1 VPSLQ
6 DLSSPLRGRPPT
18 TTRAD
23 VARVALELFAAKGYE
38 QTTVDEIA
46 AAAGVGR
53 RTLFRY
59 YASKPD
65 IVWGDFSLV
74 IGALRGQLAAAPAGA
89 RWFGAL
95 RGAIV
100 ASNRY
105 DAAELD
111 TLRIRMRLIGSVP
124 ALESHS
130 LRRYEQWRG
139 VVSEFVAERRGEHP
153 HDLIP
158 RLVSASA
165 LGTAMA
171 AFAWWAEHGGD
182 HLAVL
187 GEALQALETGFAA

>member
-1 VPSLQ
+1 
-6 DLSSPLRGRPPT
+6 
-18 TTRAD
+18 
-23 VARVALELFAAKGYE
+23 VARVALGLFAEHGYE
-38 QTTVDEIA
+38 QTTLDEIA
-46 AAAGVGR
+46 AAVGVSR

-59 YASKPD
+59 YESKPD
-65 IVWGDFSLV
+65 IVWGDFALV
-74 IGALRGQLAAAPAGA
+74 IDALSGQLAAAPAGEG
-89 RWFGAL
+89 WFGAL

-100 ASNRY
+100 ACNRY

-130 LRRYEQWRG
+130 LRRYEHWRG

-153 HDLIP
+153 DDLVP

-182 HLAVL
+182 HVAVL
-187 GEALQALETGFAA
+187 REALQALETGFAP